1 MMEFRLRRI
10 CIDGLLGGQVQV
22 MMSYETC
29 CVLFLTSSSSGPFW
43 TRVFLSEIPQR
54 AILAISLVFKTGK
67 NDGGVEIIGVC
78 VKRNSFPSLPLL
90 RLSLF
95 LPSLGD
101 GRFVALSVSCVMEW
115 NISLAI
121 FLATKSVL
129 CLDAVFSFSWS
140 SGKYWMEEDQSHSCS
155 VHWPSSISAQPRR
168 TCVCCCYR
176 AGLLGQEPLGE
187 SGMSTLAQPR
197 WASFT

>member
-1 MMEFRLRRI
+1 MLCAI
-10 CIDGLLGGQVQV
+10 SIL
-22 MMSYETC
+22 
-29 CVLFLTSSSSGPFW
+29 VLFRTFLDM
-43 TRVFLSEIPQR
+43 VFPAEIPQNTN
-54 AILAISLVFKTGK
+54 IHNISFVQDGE
-67 NDGGVEIIGVC
+67 NDGGMEINGVC
-78 VKRNSFPSLPLL
+78 VKRTSFPSLPLL

-101 GRFVALSVSCVMEW
+101 GRFVALSASCVMEW

-129 CLDAVFSFSWS
+129 CLDAVFSCFWS
-140 SGKYWMEEDQSHSCS
+140 AGKYWMEEDQSHSCS

-176 AGLLGQEPLGE
+176 AGLLGREPLGE
-187 SGMSTLAQPR
+187 SGITTLAQPR

>member
-1 MMEFRLRRI
+1 MLCAI
-10 CIDGLLGGQVQV
+10 
-22 MMSYETC
+22 SNP
-29 CVLFLTSSSSGPFW
+29 VLFRTFLD
-43 TRVFLSEIPQR
+43 TRFPWRYPSRPTFK
-54 AILAISLVFKTGK
+54 ISLVSKTGT

-78 VKRNSFPSLPLL
+78 VKRTSFPFPAPAPTFA
-90 RLSLF
+90 LS
-95 LPSLGD
+95 SVLGD

-129 CLDAVFSFSWS
+129 CLDAVFSFLWS
-140 SGKYWMEEDQSHSCS
+140 AGKYWMEEDQSHSCS

-176 AGLLGQEPLGE
+176 AGLLGWEPLGE
-187 SGMSTLAQPR
+187 SGLTTLAQPR